1 MQKCTL
7 ELFSEF
13 YFILPKQLLKKS
25 LPHPFSALEA
35 LRFLVTFES
44 SEYRARISFRKDS
57 VSAGKMCA
65 H

>member
-1 MQKCTL
+1 MQKCTFFRIL
-7 ELFSEF
+7 F
-13 YFILPKQLLKKS
+13 YFTKAVVKKKS